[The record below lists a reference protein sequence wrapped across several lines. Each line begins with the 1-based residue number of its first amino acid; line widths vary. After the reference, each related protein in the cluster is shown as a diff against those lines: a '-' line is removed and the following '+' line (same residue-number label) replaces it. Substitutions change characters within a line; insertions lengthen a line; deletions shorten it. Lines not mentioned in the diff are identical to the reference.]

1 MPFAFLSG
9 WFTVCRSAWCLCTG
23 SQTRR
28 AWFTEEA
35 HLQRYS
41 MIRIENIE
49 TMTPQQ
55 ERDFWTLFSSDI
67 ARDDGAVARR
77 HLDAGNPVYCKTEN
91 TPKGTIE
98 KRFPDGRRQLVTWD
112 SKGEHVVS
120 ELALS

>member
-55 ERDFWTLFSSDI
+55 SAISGRCFPAISHATMGPLPAVISMLETRCIAKPRTRRRARSRSDFPM
-67 ARDDGAVARR
+67 A
-77 HLDAGNPVYCKTEN
+77 AGN
-91 TPKGTIE
+91 
-98 KRFPDGRRQLVTWD
+98 W
-112 SKGEHVVS
+112 
-120 ELALS
+120 

>member
-67 ARDDGAVARR
+67 ARDDGAVAPSSRCWKPGVLQNR
-77 HLDAGNPVYCKTEN
+77 
-91 TPKGTIE
+91 
-98 KRFPDGRRQLVTWD
+98 
-112 SKGEHVVS
+112 EHAEGHDREAISRWPPATGDVGQ
-120 ELALS
+120 

>member
-77 HLDAGNPVYCKTEN
+77 HLDAGL
-91 TPKGTIE
+91 
-98 KRFPDGRRQLVTWD
+98 RRT
-112 SKGEHVVS
+112 
-120 ELALS
+120 LSCTCCSRPTSSRAP